1 MSLPRF
7 TSVCLTARDGRR
19 LVVKGRTHRGLA
31 LTAPVDLT
39 GPEPVFLA
47 QDRHR
52 PAWTVHHL
60 QSGLALGCVWGRITE
75 AWPEFKRLAE
85 AADWDRPSEHVL
97 VDPTCQVLH
106 EKMRRAWREE
116 VSR

>member
-39 GPEPVFLA
+39 GPEP
-47 QDRHR
+47 
-52 PAWTVHHL
+52 
-60 QSGLALGCVWGRITE
+60 
-75 AWPEFKRLAE
+75 EFKRLAE